1 MTGSRA
7 DSATAVLSPRET
19 EALRVRA
26 AEEKADSLQAA
37 ETGTVQATR
46 ADSAE
51 TEIVQVTRADSAETE
66 IVQVTRVD
74 SAEKADEQ
82 ATRADSAE
90 TETVQVTRADSPDAA
105 LSPDRECAAPER
117 RLQDAR
123 VQDPARQKADAA
135 DRPAESVKVKV
146 SAEKLISTEMT
157 TRGRRTRIAIS
168 APRRTSC
175 TMRTRTAEEAATSRQ
190 IHPSREEA

>member
-74 SAEKADEQ
+74 SVEKADEQ
-82 ATRADSAE
+82 AIRADSAE
-90 TETVQVTRADSPDAA
+90 TETVQVTRAPGRI
-105 LSPDRECAAPER
+105 PQR
-117 RLQDAR
+117 RKPYR
-123 VQDPARQKADAA
+123 
-135 DRPAESVKVKV
+135 
-146 SAEKLISTEMT
+146 
-157 TRGRRTRIAIS
+157 
-168 APRRTSC
+168 
-175 TMRTRTAEEAATSRQ
+175 
-190 IHPSREEA
+190 